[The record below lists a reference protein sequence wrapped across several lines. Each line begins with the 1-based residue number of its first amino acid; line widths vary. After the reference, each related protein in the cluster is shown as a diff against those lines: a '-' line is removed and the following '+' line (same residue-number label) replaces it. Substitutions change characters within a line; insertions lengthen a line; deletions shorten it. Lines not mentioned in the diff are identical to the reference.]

1 MSNEVVLKFH
11 KVQKKFGDFTALK
24 DVSFEVKK
32 GEFFALLG
40 PNGAGKTTLINCL
53 CGLTDRTSG
62 EIAVLGVDPEKDP
75 VHTKLSLGI
84 VEQEVNFDPFF
95 TPMEILRLRRG
106 LFGLPAD
113 DAYLEWILEK
123 LSLTDKKDVRARQ
136 LSGGMKRR
144 LMIAKALAHD
154 PPILIL
160 DEPTAGVDVDLRNS
174 LYDFLR
180 ELRTQKQKTIVL
192 TTHYLEEAELLADR
206 VAIQNLGET
215 IICDT
220 TKNLLGKKNRTLV
233 IETCEDEEV
242 RVEIDNNSLDLESI
256 VANYPH
262 VKNLRIHEPKLEEV
276 FLEFTKNPK
285 S

>member
-1 MSNEVVLKFH
+1 MPRIVLSFK

-24 DVSFEVKK
+24 DISFEVKE

-53 CGLTDRTSG
+53 AGMTNRTSG
-62 EIAVLGVDPEKDP
+62 VIEVLGIDPETDP
-75 VHTKLSLGI
+75 VFTKMSLGI
-84 VEQEVNFDPFF
+84 VEQELNFDPFF
-95 TPMEILRLRRG
+95 SPMEILRLRRG
-106 LFGLPAD
+106 LFGLPQD
-113 DAYLEWILEK
+113 DTYLEWILEK
-123 LSLTDKKDVRARQ
+123 LGLTDKKDTRSRD

-154 PPILIL
+154 PAILIL

-180 ELRTQKQKTIVL
+180 ELRNKRNKTIVL

-206 VAIQNLGET
+206 VAIQRTGE
-215 IICDT
+215 ILVCDT
-220 TKNLLGKKNRTLV
+220 TKNLLSNKSRTLV
-233 IETCEDEEV
+233 IETCDGKEE
-242 RVEIDNNSLDLESI
+242 RLEIKTGELDLKKI
-256 VANYPH
+256 VKDFPT
-262 VKNLRIHEPKLEEV
+262 VKNLRIREPKLEEV
-276 FLEFTKNPK
+276 FLEFTQKR